1 MQDNSMLDRISLQVE
16 HFESLDHQVIY
27 QGILEIRAQELPF
40 DMVTV
45 FEYLEKNGK
54 DNLVGGFDYIR
65 DLQMNIPSSRNVPTY
80 AKTVLRD
87 YNSKVLEDKGRQIVE
102 IAKEYGDF
110 EPKLEQALDLFD
122 DLTLEG
128 EKDLLSTGDLVS
140 SYMEELERRLELN
153 GMDGLATGL
162 KAIDARL
169 MGLKPGELYIVAGR
183 PGSGKSTY
191 ALEMANYIAKEEKTM
206 FFSMEMPAQ
215 QIIDKSVA
223 SLGGV
228 PLQALKRGLK
238 DLGDDE
244 NPGDDEYWPGAVDGM
259 NKVKESKLIIDDNG
273 FQTVQSIKVKC
284 KKQGKVAAVFVDYL
298 QLMTGKGNSRT
309 EEIGE
314 ISRGLKMLAKDLSCP
329 VVALSQLNRS
339 VEGRTNK
346 RPLMSDL
353 RDSGAIEQD
362 ADVIQMLYRDSYY
375 YPDCLTNKD
384 VAEINT
390 IKFRHGQIGTDNV
403 QTDLAKS
410 KFTDLQNFG
419 YTPYTDEGKK
429 TNFKKGFI

>member
-1 MQDNSMLDRISLQVE
+1 
-16 HFESLDHQVIY
+16 
-27 QGILEIRAQELPF
+27 
-40 DMVTV
+40 MVTV

-65 DLQMNIPSSRNVPTY
+65 DLQINIPSSRNVPTY
-80 AKTVLRD
+80 AKTVLKD

-206 FFSMEMPAQ
+206 FF
-215 QIIDKSVA
+215 
-223 SLGGV
+223 
-228 PLQALKRGLK
+228 R
-238 DLGDDE
+238 
-244 NPGDDEYWPGAVDGM
+244 
-259 NKVKESKLIIDDNG
+259 
-273 FQTVQSIKVKC
+273 
-284 KKQGKVAAVFVDYL
+284 
-298 QLMTGKGNSRT
+298 LMR
-309 EEIGE
+309 
-314 ISRGLKMLAKDLSCP
+314 
-329 VVALSQLNRS
+329 
-339 VEGRTNK
+339 
-346 RPLMSDL
+346 
-353 RDSGAIEQD
+353 
-362 ADVIQMLYRDSYY
+362 
-375 YPDCLTNKD
+375 
-384 VAEINT
+384 
-390 IKFRHGQIGTDNV
+390 
-403 QTDLAKS
+403 
-410 KFTDLQNFG
+410 
-419 YTPYTDEGKK
+419 
-429 TNFKKGFI
+429 